1 MKRLSALIAIFV
13 LTIVGIILSATP
25 QAAGA
30 AQAAGD
36 PVKGA
41 KVYAAQPCK
50 TCHQINGAGGKLA
63 ADLSAIGAKRDAA
76 WLAKY
81 LVNPTVLDPKNP
93 PKIKMTPTTAK
104 GQDLADMVAYLASL
118 KGK

>member
-1 MKRLSALIAIFV
+1 MKRASVLAGIFG
-13 LTIVGIILSATP
+13 LAIVGLILGATA
-25 QAAGA
+25 QAASS
-30 AQAAGD
+30 QAAGD

-50 TCHQINGAGGKLA
+50 TCHQIKGVGGKLA
-63 ADLSAIGAKRDAA
+63 GDLTAIGAKRDAA
-76 WLAKY
+76 WLKNY
-81 LVNPTVLDPKNP
+81 LVKPTVLDPKNP

-104 GQDLADMVAYLASL
+104 GQDLEDLVAYLASL